1 MQQTMYLEFYGLFF
15 LLVFS
20 AVLSSLLFGASYF
33 LGVKQPDQDKVSAY
47 ECGFEPF
54 GVPGR
59 PFSVRFFLVGILFLI
74 FDLEISIL
82 FPWCVLF
89 NEISPVGFWIVVGF
103 WGVLTLGLIY
113 EWVKGGLE

>member
-1 MQQTMYLEFYGLFF
+1 MILDYFGLFG

-20 AVLSSLLFGASYF
+20 VVLSALFSGAAYF
-33 LGVKQPDQDKVSAY
+33 LGVKQPDREKVSAY

-54 GVPGR
+54 GIPGR

-74 FDLEISIL
+74 FDLEISFL

-89 NEISPVGFWIVVGF
+89 NQISPFGF
-103 WGVLTLGLIY
+103 
-113 EWVKGGLE
+113 

>member
-1 MQQTMYLEFYGLFF
+1 MYLEFYSLFL

-20 AVLSSLLFGASYF
+20 VILSALFFGASYF
-33 LGVKQPDQDKVSAY
+33 LGVKQPDREKVSAY

-59 PFSVRFFLVGILFLI
+59 PFSVRFFLVGILFLV
-74 FDLEISIL
+74 FDLEISFL

-89 NEISPVGFWIVVGF
+89 NQISPFGFWVMVGFL
-103 WGVLTLGLIY
+103 GVLTLGLIY
-113 EWVKGGLE
+113 EWVKGGLEWE